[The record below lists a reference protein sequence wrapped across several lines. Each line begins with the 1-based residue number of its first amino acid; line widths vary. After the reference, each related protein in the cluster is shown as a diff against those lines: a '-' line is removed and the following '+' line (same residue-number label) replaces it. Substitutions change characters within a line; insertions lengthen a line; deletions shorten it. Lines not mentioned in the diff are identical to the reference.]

1 MEFSN
6 LPNMQPFRY
15 HDEIYKLSG
24 NLIFFFFEKF
34 EDDRWTKEHN
44 LNISDIKNMVENGVG
59 LVLDYTKFMDTDDL
73 SSINLFRVLFG
84 ITNKIQIESLDDS
97 TYIKRY
103 NSSSLYFVRGPVS
116 IEINPTT
123 A

>member
-1 MEFSN
+1 
-6 LPNMQPFRY
+6 
-15 HDEIYKLSG
+15 
-24 NLIFFFFEKF
+24 
-34 EDDRWTKEHN
+34 
-44 LNISDIKNMVENGVG
+44 MVENGVG